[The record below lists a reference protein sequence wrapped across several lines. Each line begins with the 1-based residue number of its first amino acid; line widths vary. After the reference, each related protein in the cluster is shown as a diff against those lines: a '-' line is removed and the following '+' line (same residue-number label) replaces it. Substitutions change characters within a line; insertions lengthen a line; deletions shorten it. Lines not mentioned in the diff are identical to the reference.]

1 MRFGES
7 DVNVTALGTLLWVL
21 GMAQRGSKA
30 AQPFPFARAHRSA
43 PLSPTTPTEWENRC
57 LEPPPLSLNQ
67 SLSRWLPGGATDS
80 IPLSQLS
87 LDLPEPVGGWAAY
100 LKGRGIDVVTDDI
113 GRASIARAD
122 ARQLLNEY
130 RSGEAEKARRRKL
143 AEAQA
148 VADDQLRR
156 AQIWQGV
163 PADHMPPGVPPAAA
177 MLQTARDAQPKRT
190 TPLEEALANSGTL
203 TYHALSKGDES

>member
-1 MRFGES
+1 MSLGGS
-7 DVNVTALGTLLWVL
+7 CVNVTTSRKVGCSLG
-21 GMAQRGSKA
+21 ARRGSKA

-87 LDLPEPVGGWAAY
+87 LDLPEPVGRWSAY

-148 VADDQLRR
+148 VASVSANRR
-156 AQIWQGV
+156 EQTDGPVWQALLDV
-163 PADHMPPGVPPAAA
+163 SVWRSRPWWWRLAAS
-177 MLQTARDAQPKRT
+177 LVVKR
-190 TPLEEALANSGTL
+190 LNR
-203 TYHALSKGDES
+203 